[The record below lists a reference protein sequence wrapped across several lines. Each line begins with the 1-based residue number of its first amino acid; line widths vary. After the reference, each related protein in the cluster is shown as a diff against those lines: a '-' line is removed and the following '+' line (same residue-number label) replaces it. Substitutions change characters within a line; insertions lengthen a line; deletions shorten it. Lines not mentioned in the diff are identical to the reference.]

1 MKCSLSLCLL
11 ISFASSLCPKSVYA
25 RRRLGAPQCPTE
37 FHYQD
42 YPSGR
47 CIPNDPRIWRKERTT
62 YIPYTNKYVCKPGYL
77 NLGIDQCWIK
87 IDDIEA
93 AAFDTA
99 EDSCPTEFHYQDY
112 PSGRCI
118 PNDPRIWRKERT
130 TYIPYTNKYVCKP
143 GYLNLGIDQCWIK
156 IDDIEAA
163 AFDTAEDSC
172 PTDFHYQD
180 YPSGRCI
187 PNDPR
192 IWRKERTTYIPYR
205 NKYVCKPGY
214 LNLGI
219 DQCWIKID
227 DVEAAFNLVF

>member
-1 MKCSLSLCLL
+1 MKRSVSLCLL
-11 ISFASSLCPKSVYA
+11 ISFASSLCPTIVYA

-37 FHYQD
+37 FHYQE

-87 IDDIEA
+87 IDDIQA
-93 AAFDTA
+93 TAFDTA
-99 EDSCPTEFHYQDY
+99 EDSCPTEFHYQEY

-156 IDDIEAA
+156 IDDIKAA
-163 AFDTAEDSC
+163 SSLIF
-172 PTDFHYQD
+172 
-180 YPSGRCI
+180 
-187 PNDPR
+187 
-192 IWRKERTTYIPYR
+192 
-205 NKYVCKPGY
+205 
-214 LNLGI
+214 
-219 DQCWIKID
+219 
-227 DVEAAFNLVF
+227 

>member
-1 MKCSLSLCLL
+1 M
-11 ISFASSLCPKSVYA
+11 
-25 RRRLGAPQCPTE
+25 
-37 FHYQD
+37 
-42 YPSGR
+42 
-47 CIPNDPRIWRKERTT
+47 
-62 YIPYTNKYVCKPGYL
+62 
-77 NLGIDQCWIK
+77 
-87 IDDIEA
+87 
-93 AAFDTA
+93 
-99 EDSCPTEFHYQDY
+99 
-112 PSGRCI
+112 
-118 PNDPRIWRKERT
+118 
-130 TYIPYTNKYVCKP
+130 CKP

-192 IWRKERTTYIPYR
+192 IWRKERRTYIPYT

-227 DVEAAFNLVF
+227 DIEAAAFDKPNIVTQPIFTTRTTLQSERLLLLSVLDQCRSNEISSFEFLCRNAHLSLRKNRKRSKPEYDLKRRK